1 MRARA
6 QGHGPAGS
14 QWPGFVDALTTLLL
28 VFVFLL
34 VVFVLAQ
41 VSLSSAILGKDEA
54 LERLNRQV
62 AELADLLALE
72 RRANAE
78 LRLDVAQLS
87 NSLQSA
93 VAARDEASLK
103 LEEAEVNAERLKL
116 TLAEIESLRR
126 DIEALLR
133 T

>member
-1 MRARA
+1 
-6 QGHGPAGS
+6 
-14 QWPGFVDALTTLLL
+14 
-28 VFVFLL
+28 
-34 VVFVLAQ
+34 Q
-41 VSLSSAILGKDEA
+41 VALSSAISGKDEA

-62 AELADLLALE
+62 AELSDLLSLE

-93 VAARDEASLK
+93 VAARDDATLR

-126 DIEALLR
+126 DIEALREVRAELEARIAAVTGEAGALR
-133 T
+133 DRSRELEARLASE